1 MLKGICTTVAAPLL
15 SVVTGTVQDA
25 STGEAVIG
33 AAVILQNTTYGA
45 VADADGRFVI
55 NNVKPGTYTIE
66 VQMLSYQRVVIE
78 GCQIKPG
85 ENTLPLISLQPS
97 AEEIDEVV
105 VTTVRRL
112 SSEAAVMQAVRNS
125 KMVVSGVSKQMI
137 ARTQDRDAG
146 EVVRR
151 IPGISIIDD
160 KFIVARGLS
169 QRYNNVWVNDAA
181 IPSSEADSR
190 AFSFDLI
197 PAGQIENIMILK
209 SPVPEIPADFT
220 GGFVKINTKDTPGE
234 LPFALSYSIGFNT
247 ATFGHDFLYNP
258 GSGSD
263 WFGCDNGKRGVRG
276 GITGAFD
283 NADPDFVTD
292 MTRHGFNND
301 WSIKTR
307 KPIPDQRFSFS
318 YGHSF
323 RLGNGADLALNG
335 ALNYSYA
342 TRTFSNMENSRYGVY
357 NKVEDKPEYYYKYT
371 DDQYQTN
378 VKVGV
383 LLNLAYLN
391 GKNRYYFRNIFNQIG
406 QDKLTLREGW
416 QNMSSLYIQEK
427 TEYCYTSRSTYSGQ
441 IAGVYILSNRE
452 LWTGMPDIP
461 TPTRTSPTA
470 VSSTGRRT
478 TWWAMRTTVKCRSI
492 RTRSGATS

>member
-263 WFGCDNGKRGVRG
+263 WFGCDTGKRGVRG

-283 NADPDFVTD
+283 NDDPDFVTD

-342 TRTFSNMENSRYGVY
+342 TRTFSNIENSRYGVY

-378 VKVGV
+378 VKVGA

-406 QDKLTLREGW
+406 QD
-416 QNMSSLYIQEK
+416 
-427 TEYCYTSRSTYSGQ
+427 
-441 IAGVYILSNRE
+441 
-452 LWTGMPDIP
+452 
-461 TPTRTSPTA
+461 
-470 VSSTGRRT
+470 
-478 TWWAMRTTVKCRSI
+478 
-492 RTRSGATS
+492 

>member
-1 MLKGICTTVAAPLL
+1 
-15 SVVTGTVQDA
+15 
-25 STGEAVIG
+25 
-33 AAVILQNTTYGA
+33 
-45 VADADGRFVI
+45 
-55 NNVKPGTYTIE
+55 
-66 VQMLSYQRVVIE
+66 
-78 GCQIKPG
+78 
-85 ENTLPLISLQPS
+85 
-97 AEEIDEVV
+97 
-105 VTTVRRL
+105 
-112 SSEAAVMQAVRNS
+112 
-125 KMVVSGVSKQMI
+125 
-137 ARTQDRDAG
+137 
-146 EVVRR
+146 
-151 IPGISIIDD
+151 
-160 KFIVARGLS
+160 
-169 QRYNNVWVNDAA
+169 
-181 IPSSEADSR
+181 
-190 AFSFDLI
+190 
-197 PAGQIENIMILK
+197 
-209 SPVPEIPADFT
+209 
-220 GGFVKINTKDTPGE
+220 
-234 LPFALSYSIGFNT
+234 
-247 ATFGHDFLYNP
+247 
-258 GSGSD
+258 
-263 WFGCDNGKRGVRG
+263 
-276 GITGAFD
+276 
-283 NADPDFVTD
+283 

-441 IAGVYILSNRE
+441 IAGVHTLEQGTLDWDAGYSYADKNQ
-452 LWTGMPDIP
+452 PD
-461 TPTRTSPTA
+461 
-470 VSSTGRRT
+470 RRI
-478 TWWAMRTTVKCRSI
+478 VNDPP
-492 RTRSGATS
+492 

>member
-276 GITGAFD
+276 GITGVAILRFLLDIERRHILPAFAQRELVLSD
-283 NADPDFVTD
+283 LVENVTEIVAILSVQVSQIQQGAHFDVGLVLVVGIFVVVF
-292 MTRHGFNND
+292 GFVLHLVVNPVTGVFHIREGPGGIAVIER
-301 WSIKTR
+301 SV
-307 KPIPDQRFSFS
+307 QR
-318 YGHSF
+318 
-323 RLGNGADLALNG
+323 
-335 ALNYSYA
+335 
-342 TRTFSNMENSRYGVY
+342 
-357 NKVEDKPEYYYKYT
+357 
-371 DDQYQTN
+371 
-378 VKVGV
+378 
-383 LLNLAYLN
+383 
-391 GKNRYYFRNIFNQIG
+391 QIG
-406 QDKLTLREGW
+406 
-416 QNMSSLYIQEK
+416 
-427 TEYCYTSRSTYSGQ
+427 
-441 IAGVYILSNRE
+441 
-452 LWTGMPDIP
+452 
-461 TPTRTSPTA
+461 A
-470 VSSTGRRT
+470 VAQAEAVAVGE
-478 TWWAMRTTVKCRSI
+478 
-492 RTRSGATS
+492 